1 MKNENIEDISED
13 LDFLNEF
20 NEPIFHQ
27 DIMVQK
33 LEKKKSALS
42 TEITHRKKLL
52 KKMFDLRFG
61 KLFFKFKPE
70 SLIVLENQLKKYYFS
85 PSSKFLQHFPRLRK
99 KLLYDKREKFGNLSS
114 KINVGSLLY
123 LNETTKKKT
132 KKEMLNKKENILT
145 YSRNFSTQH
154 SKDVINNQFYK
165 YKFWDKNS
173 KRIKKLLSK
182 KFDNRYENND
192 SFSELDDDIDKNN
205 NQTKFFTH
213 TSHNLNNNIK
223 IKLNNFSYDKRNKNE
238 GNDIDEENK
247 KNNDNIEG
255 NNNISQIN
263 LTIPNMTINIE
274 KNGNQRI
281 RNIKYNINK
290 SNLINKNINTIN
302 ESSLPS
308 LTLNTFNNE
317 NSSNK
322 SEIHYFSRN
331 NKKVKTKLHK
341 SLFLNNNSKKEFMEF
356 SLKYK
361 RNLTKHVK
369 ELNSHTIKCNYKLF
383 KLIDGNHII
392 KLKKNNEEF
401 DINNDL
407 YDDNKNN
414 KNSSKNKSY
423 FDYYEIEQLKSKI
436 KNDNINSLIKE
447 ARNNITE
454 QDKFKKRELKL
465 FPKKIFRMK
474 DDYAL
479 QMVERLYSAHKI
491 SKEKP
496 PDIKETVK
504 EDREQKHIKKL
515 IALRKKTKFNHEKI
529 VKMGFFLTKE
539 KDKFFKKNKKTKEK

>member
-192 SFSELDDDIDKNN
+192 SFSELDDDIDKNK

-263 LTIPNMTINIE
+263 LTIPNMTIN
-274 KNGNQRI
+274 R
-281 RNIKYNINK
+281 
-290 SNLINKNINTIN
+290 
-302 ESSLPS
+302 
-308 LTLNTFNNE
+308 
-317 NSSNK
+317 
-322 SEIHYFSRN
+322 
-331 NKKVKTKLHK
+331 KKWK
-341 SLFLNNNSKKEFMEF
+341 
-356 SLKYK
+356 
-361 RNLTKHVK
+361 
-369 ELNSHTIKCNYKLF
+369 
-383 KLIDGNHII
+383 
-392 KLKKNNEEF
+392 
-401 DINNDL
+401 
-407 YDDNKNN
+407 
-414 KNSSKNKSY
+414 SKNKKY
-423 FDYYEIEQLKSKI
+423 KI
-436 KNDNINSLIKE
+436 
-447 ARNNITE
+447 
-454 QDKFKKRELKL
+454 
-465 FPKKIFRMK
+465 
-474 DDYAL
+474 
-479 QMVERLYSAHKI
+479 
-491 SKEKP
+491 
-496 PDIKETVK
+496 
-504 EDREQKHIKKL
+504 
-515 IALRKKTKFNHEKI
+515 
-529 VKMGFFLTKE
+529 
-539 KDKFFKKNKKTKEK
+539 